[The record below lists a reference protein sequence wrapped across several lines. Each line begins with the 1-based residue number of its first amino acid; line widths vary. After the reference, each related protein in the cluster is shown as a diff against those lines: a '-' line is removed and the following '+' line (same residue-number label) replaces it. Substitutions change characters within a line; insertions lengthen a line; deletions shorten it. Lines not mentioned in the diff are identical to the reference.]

1 MAVGS
6 TSNWSAFYSQWFII
20 QAYPLVN
27 NHITNWR
34 NHHVLWVNQLFLWP
48 SWIAFCMFT
57 RGYDW
62 DVGLQA
68 QAIFSPVSGRRWF
81 TSSVMMLGYTRAPL
95 SRSHME
101 SVNIEISHDISWYLL
116 FSERLQRLQLQ
127 CHCFLGHLQG
137 SRKSPLKSVSWDI
150 QTLQQ

>member
-20 QAYPLVN
+20 QACPVAN
-27 NHITNWR
+27 SHITNWR

-101 SVNIEISHDISWYLL
+101 SVNIEISHDISWYLMISHDISWYLL
-116 FSERLQRLQLQ
+116 FSESSKGSSSNAIV
-127 CHCFLGHLQG
+127 FLAICRAPGNH
-137 SRKSPLKSVSWDI
+137 P
-150 QTLQQ
+150 